1 MGWGVETGFLTLL
14 PILKSSWSVT
24 LRIKIF
30 RTPSWSHKATPCRP
44 RPRFRGQWETDL
56 CPYAWTKAHREWLTS
71 KGGNWSQGQCSDR
84 ASPRPNHGPWSA
96 PSCPAPDRAAGRRV
110 SMSTEME
117 AGGKAGLPG
126 FLVLLLRGTG
136 GSSGELGVTHP
147 AAGAGAV
154 VMIGPTSGQSIL
166 KPPVGHQLILG
177 HAHRS
182 V

>member
-30 RTPSWSHKATPCRP
+30 RTPSWSHKATPRRP

-84 ASPRPNHGPWSA
+84 ASPRPNHGPWST

-110 SMSTEME
+110 SMSTERWRLVGKRAFQAFWSCFSGAQE
-117 AGGKAGLPG
+117 AAQGSLGSLTPQPG
-126 FLVLLLRGTG
+126 QEQ
-136 GSSGELGVTHP
+136 SS
-147 AAGAGAV
+147 
-154 VMIGPTSGQSIL
+154 
-166 KPPVGHQLILG
+166 
-177 HAHRS
+177 
-182 V
+182 